1 MIVNGKSPDAAST
14 LPPSRQRST
23 WPLIVVAALFII
35 VPFLTWYTT
44 WFGRDLSDEEIAKYL
59 ADEKSPRH
67 IQHALS
73 QIEARIEKGDA
84 SVKKFYPQV
93 VSVSKSPTGEIRKTA
108 AWVMGQDNSSPEFHQ
123 ALVGLLDDAEP
134 LVRRNAA
141 VQLVRFGDAA
151 GRPELRAMLQPYD
164 VHSPMAGTIVSLLA
178 EGSQVKAGGLLA
190 RIRDLSSTVQE
201 FRSPL
206 DGTIG
211 RVVVRE
217 GEQIAAGRTVLWLT
231 PDRATI
237 NDALRALAYIGTK
250 EDLPLVESF
259 SQGTAANDAEI
270 KQQAV
275 ITAKAIESRAKNQ
288 SSRQSPDNA
297 GESAAIAG
305 GGGGASG
312 KAIPCIASQSSV
324 GIISMASHGQP
335 SRNAPSGPLLMHF

>member
-1 MIVNGKSPDAAST
+1 MDDNGNQAQAAVAPGT
-14 LPPSRQRST
+14 RQRAT
-23 WPLIVVAALFII
+23 WPLIILAALFII

-59 ADEKSPRH
+59 ADEKNPRH

-73 QIEARIEKGDA
+73 QIEARIEKGES
-84 SVKKFYPQV
+84 SVKKFYPQI

-108 AWVMGQDNSSPEFHQ
+108 AWVMGQDNTSAEFHQ
-123 ALVGLLDDAEP
+123 ALAGLLDDAEP
-134 LVRRNAA
+134 LVRRNEAL
-141 VQLVRFGDAA
+141 QLVRFGDAS
-151 GRPELRAMLQPYD
+151 GRPELRAMLEPYD
-164 VHSPMAGTIVSLLA
+164 VKSPMGGTLVSLLS
-178 EGSQVKAGGLLA
+178 EGSKVKAGGLLG
-190 RIRDLSSTVQE
+190 RIRDLSGNVQE

-211 RVVVRE
+211 RVVVKE
-217 GEQIAAGRTVLWLT
+217 GEPIAAARTVLWLT

-237 NDALRALAYIGTK
+237 NDALRGLAYVGTK
-250 EDLPLVESF
+250 EDLPLIESF

-270 KQQAV
+270 KQKAV